1 MGIHYLQHVPFEGLG
16 SMEPYFTDRGH
27 HLTSTRFFLEEP
39 LPPLSAFDWLI
50 ILGGPMGVHDERDY
64 PWLKREKA
72 FIQSAVATGKIVL
85 GICLGA
91 QLIAEALG
99 SKVYR
104 NPCREIGW
112 FPVQWLDHADHTVLE
127 GIFAREFEAFHWHGE
142 TFDIPASG
150 HLLASSPAC
159 PNQAFIVGDHVIGL
173 QFHLESTPDSVRAL
187 IENCGHE
194 LGGSGFVQTA
204 ADMLAE
210 PGRFLRINMLMD
222 ALLEKLERNGS

>member
-1 MGIHYLQHVPFEGLG
+1 MRIHYLQHVPFEGLG
-16 SMEPYFTDRGH
+16 SMAPYFSDRGDQVTGT
-27 HLTSTRFFLEEP
+27 HLYHEAL
-39 LPPLSAFDWLI
+39 LPQLDVFDWLI
-50 ILGGPMGVHDERDY
+50 IMGGPMGVHDERNY
-64 PWLKREKA
+64 PWLKREKV
-72 FIQSAVATGKIVL
+72 FIQSAVAAGKIVL

-99 SKVYR
+99 AKVYR

-112 FPVQWLDHADHTVLE
+112 FPVKLSDQEAHTVLK
-127 GIFAREFEAFHWHGE
+127 GVFPREFEAFHWHGD

-173 QFHLESTPDSVRAL
+173 QFHLESTPDSVRGL

-194 LGGSGFVQTA
+194 LDGSAFVQTE

-210 PGRFLRINMLMD
+210 PGRFLRINDFMN
-222 ALLEKLERNGS
+222 ALLDKLAES